1 MKDWPNMTGESSMAQ
16 SSLASEFAETENSA
30 SKLRVGSSEKDDMG
44 RALNLEFTFFIFV
57 SNQQLSSVRFL
68 TIIFL
73 LMDVDGQERP
83 KLRPNWTETEV
94 DRDRDLDRMV
104 CQKPDRDRD
113 HPTLVIH
120 ESHADKVLNIHGTR

>member
-16 SSLASEFAETENSA
+16 SSPASEFADTENSA

-44 RALNLEFTFFIFV
+44 RARNLEFTFFFFV
-57 SNQQLSSVRFL
+57 SNQQVSSVKFL
-68 TIIFL
+68 TIIFFL

-83 KLRPNWTETEV
+83 KLRPNRTLTEV

-104 CQKPDRDRD
+104 CQKLDCDRDR
-113 HPTLVIH
+113 PTL
-120 ESHADKVLNIHGTR
+120 A